1 MSEHLVEAKDATIQ
15 FGGLRAVDSVNMYID
30 PGEIVAL
37 IGPNGAGKTTFF
49 NLLTGIYR
57 PTEGEILFEGRSVSD
72 FKQHGFF
79 DIWRKWWNWDKIL
92 RRVMISIVIALYVFR
107 IILLLLL
114 TNSRHFVLFCDPVL
128 VIPIIVW
135 IIDMIA
141 RRRFS
146 PDEIAE
152 WGISR
157 TFQNIRLFKSMT
169 ALENVMIGRHI
180 RTKSNAWGASFH
192 TPAFKRE
199 EHESQRYAEE
209 CLDFCGL
216 LSFANEI
223 SSSLPYGAQRRLEIA
238 RALATDPKLICLD
251 EPAAG
256 MNTTESKRLNDLIF
270 GLRDRGVTVLLIEHD
285 MKVVMN
291 LAERIYVLD
300 FGKLIAQGSPE
311 EIQNNPQV
319 IEAYLGKG
327 AEAIIANQKG
337 GAAPAANAEAAAAAA
352 PEEDAAE
359 ARKAEEAA
367 PAAAPEDAPVA
378 VEAPASD
385 ETKEA

>member
-30 PGEIVAL
+30 PGEIVSL

-49 NLLTGIYR
+49 NLLTGIYK
-57 PTEGEILFEGRSVSD
+57 PTEGEILFEGRSVSGV
-72 FKQHGFF
+72 KP
-79 DIWRKWWNWDKIL
+79 DK
-92 RRVMISIVIALYVFR
+92 
-107 IILLLLL
+107 
-114 TNSRHFVLFCDPVL
+114 
-128 VIPIIVW
+128 
-135 IIDMIA
+135 
-141 RRRFS
+141 
-146 PDEIAE
+146 IAE

-180 RTKSNAWGASFH
+180 RTKQTAWGASFR

-199 EHESQRYAEE
+199 ERESQRYAEE

-216 LSFANEI
+216 LPFANEI

-270 GLRDRGVTVLLIEHD
+270 GLRDRGLTVLLIEHD

-300 FGKLIAQGSPE
+300 FGKLIAQGNPE

-327 AEAIIANQKG
+327 AEAIIANQN
-337 GAAPAANAEAAAAAA
+337 GAAASAAATPESGQAT
-352 PEEDAAE
+352 EEDSAGE
-359 ARKAEEAA
+359 
-367 PAAAPEDAPVA
+367 V
-378 VEAPASD
+378 PASD
-385 ETKEA
+385 DTKEA